1 LAHWHARSALAER
14 VGQGKVSVVTCT
26 WWLLGLA
33 VIVPHP
39 QGDMHMV
46 AASLL
51 WNVLYIATALV
62 HD

>member
-1 LAHWHARSALAER
+1 MS
-14 VGQGKVSVVTCT
+14 GVTYI
-26 WWLLGLA
+26 WWLLVLA